1 MNQPRADSI
10 VQHVR
15 TKFAGALRG
24 ATVHR
29 GELTLVVARERVL
42 DVLAFL
48 RDDESLRFDF
58 PIDLTAVDYRDHPRR
73 EFPERFAVI
82 YHLLSTATEERLRVK
97 APVPEDDPVCPSAV
111 GLWSLAN
118 WTERE
123 VFDMFGIRFDGH
135 PDLRRILMWEEFEH
149 HPLRKDYP
157 LRGLGERDRYTVVK
171 DDFPQAARSRRQ
183 EPAARSSAER
193 GPG

>member
-1 MNQPRADSI
+1 M
-10 VQHVR
+10 
-15 TKFAGALRG
+15 TFY
-24 ATVHR
+24 R
-29 GELTLVVARERVL
+29 GELTLVVARERVV

-48 RDDESLRFDF
+48 RQAEGLRFDF
-58 PIDLTAVDYRDHPRR
+58 PIDLTAVDYRDYPNR
-73 EFPERFAVI
+73 EFSERFAVV
-82 YHLLSTATEERLRVK
+82 YHVLSTVTEERLRVK

-111 GLWSLAN
+111 KLWSLAN

-135 PDLRRILMWEEFEH
+135 ADLRRILMWEEFEH

-183 EPAARSSAER
+183 EPAPHPSRET
-193 GPG
+193 GQQ